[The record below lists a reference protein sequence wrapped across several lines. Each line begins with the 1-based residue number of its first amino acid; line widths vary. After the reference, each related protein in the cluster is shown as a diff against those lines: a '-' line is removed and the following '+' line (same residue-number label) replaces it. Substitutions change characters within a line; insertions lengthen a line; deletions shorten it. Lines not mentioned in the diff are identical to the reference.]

1 MPGKG
6 RRVAS
11 RQAELGKKRKRQTRG
26 AASITVEGSEAVA
39 VTPSVTS
46 VETVLDSRVRESLP
60 IAARSQSAEQS
71 RSNVSQ
77 VNRTPTRAR
86 LDRPAAYNY
95 VMPELRRILIMSGT
109 LLGVLIGLSIAVSYL
124 I

>member
-26 AASITVEGSEAVA
+26 AASITAEGSGAVA

-46 VETVLDSRVRESLP
+46 VETVLDSGVRESLP
-60 IAARSQSAEQS
+60 IAARSQSTEQS

-95 VMPELRRILIMSGT
+95 VMPELCRILIMSGT
-109 LLGVLIGLSIAVSYL
+109 LLGVLIGLSLAVSYL

>member
-11 RQAELGKKRKRQTRG
+11 RQAELGKKRRRQTRG
-26 AASITVEGSEAVA
+26 AASVTAEGSEAVT
-39 VTPSVTS
+39 VTPVVTPG
-46 VETVLDSRVRESLP
+46 ETAVATEVRESSP
-60 IAARSQSAEQS
+60 VAARSQPPVQS
-71 RSNVSQ
+71 RSNAPQ
-77 VNRTPTRAR
+77 ANRTPTRAR

>member
-1 MPGKG
+1 
-6 RRVAS
+6 
-11 RQAELGKKRKRQTRG
+11 
-26 AASITVEGSEAVA
+26 
-39 VTPSVTS
+39 
-46 VETVLDSRVRESLP
+46 
-60 IAARSQSAEQS
+60 
-71 RSNVSQ
+71 
-77 VNRTPTRAR
+77 

>member
-11 RQAELGKKRKRQTRG
+11 RQAELGKKRRRQSRG
-26 AASITVEGSEAVA
+26 AGSVTAENSEAVA
-39 VTPSVTS
+39 ITPVVTPG
-46 VETVLDSRVRESLP
+46 ETAVATELRESPP
-60 IAARSQSAEQS
+60 IAFRSQSPVQS
-71 RSNVSQ
+71 RSNALQ
-77 VNRTPTRAR
+77 ANRTPTRAR

>member
-11 RQAELGKKRKRQTRG
+11 RQAELGKKRRRQTRG
-26 AASITVEGSEAVA
+26 AASVTAEGSEAVA
-39 VTPSVTS
+39 VTSA
-46 VETVLDSRVRESLP
+46 ETTVPTGVLETPPVV
-60 IAARSQSAEQS
+60 ARSQSPVQS
-71 RSNVSQ
+71 RSNASQ
-77 VNRTPTRAR
+77 ANRTLPRGR

>member
-26 AASITVEGSEAVA
+26 AASITVEGSGAVA

-46 VETVLDSRVRESLP
+46 VETVLDGGARESLP

>member
-11 RQAELGKKRKRQTRG
+11 RQAELGKKRRRQTRG
-26 AASITVEGSEAVA
+26 AGSVTAEGSEAVA
-39 VTPSVTS
+39 VTPG
-46 VETVLDSRVRESLP
+46 ETAVATEVRESSP
-60 IAARSQSAEQS
+60 VVARSQSPVQS
-71 RSNVSQ
+71 RSNAPQ
-77 VNRTPTRAR
+77 ANRTPTRAR
-86 LDRPAAYNY
+86 LDRPVAYNY

>member
-11 RQAELGKKRKRQTRG
+11 RQAELGKKRRRQTRG
-26 AASITVEGSEAVA
+26 AASVSAEGSEAVT
-39 VTPSVTS
+39 VTPVVTPG
-46 VETVLDSRVRESLP
+46 ETAVATEVRESYP
-60 IAARSQSAEQS
+60 GAARSQPPVQS
-71 RSNVSQ
+71 RSNAPQ
-77 VNRTPTRAR
+77 ANRTPTRAR

-95 VMPELRRILIMSGT
+95 VMPELRRILIMAGT
-109 LLGVLIGLSIAVSYL
+109 LLGALIGLSIAVSYL

>member
-11 RQAELGKKRKRQTRG
+11 RQAELGKKRRRQTRG
-26 AASITVEGSEAVA
+26 AASVTAEGSEAVA
-39 VTPSVTS
+39 VTQAVTTG
-46 VETVLDSRVRESLP
+46 ETAVATEVRESP
-60 IAARSQSAEQS
+60 PVAARSQPPVRS
-71 RSNVSQ
+71 RSNAPQ
-77 VNRTPTRAR
+77 ANRTPTRAR

-109 LLGVLIGLSIAVSYL
+109 LLGVLIGLSVAVSYL

>member
-11 RQAELGKKRKRQTRG
+11 RQAELGKKRRRQTRG
-26 AASITVEGSEAVA
+26 AASVTAEGSEAVP
-39 VTPSVTS
+39 VTPAITIG
-46 VETVLDSRVRESLP
+46 ETAVATGVRESP
-60 IAARSQSAEQS
+60 PVATRSQSPVQS
-71 RSNVSQ
+71 RSNAPQ
-77 VNRTPTRAR
+77 ANRTPTRAR

>member
-26 AASITVEGSEAVA
+26 AASVTAEGPEAVA
-39 VTPSVTS
+39 VTQAATPM
-46 VETVLDSRVRESLP
+46 ETAVDSGVQGSLP
-60 IAARSQSAEQS
+60 GTARSQSAEQS
-71 RSNVSQ
+71 RSNVPQ
-77 VNRTPTRAR
+77 INRTPTRAR

-95 VMPELRRILIMSGT
+95 VRPELRRILIMSGT
-109 LLGVLIGLSIAVSYL
+109 LLGVLIVISITVSYFS
-124 I
+124 

>member
-26 AASITVEGSEAVA
+26 AASITAEGSGAVA

-46 VETVLDSRVRESLP
+46 VETVLDSGVRESLP

>member
-11 RQAELGKKRKRQTRG
+11 RQAGLGKKRRRQTRG
-26 AASITVEGSEAVA
+26 AASVTAEGSEAVA
-39 VTPSVTS
+39 VTPAVTPG
-46 VETVLDSRVRESLP
+46 ETAVATEVRESP
-60 IAARSQSAEQS
+60 PVAARSQSPVQS
-71 RSNVSQ
+71 RSNAPQ
-77 VNRTPTRAR
+77 ANRTPTRAR

-109 LLGVLIGLSIAVSYL
+109 LLGVLIGLSVAVSYL

>member
-11 RQAELGKKRKRQTRG
+11 RQAELGKKRRRQTRG
-26 AASITVEGSEAVA
+26 AASVTAEGSEAVA
-39 VTPSVTS
+39 VTPAVTTG
-46 VETVLDSRVRESLP
+46 ETAVATEVRESP
-60 IAARSQSAEQS
+60 PVAARSQPPVRS
-71 RSNVSQ
+71 RSNAPQ
-77 VNRTPTRAR
+77 ANRTPTRAR

-109 LLGVLIGLSIAVSYL
+109 LLGVLIGLSVAVSYL